1 MISLIKSVLS
11 PMSGMKID
19 GENEKELDKKLH
31 TITQYII
38 NSPKQ
43 FDQWMELQ
51 NKNKLHDTLHLIY
64 EKYSKN

>member
-31 TITQYII
+31 TIT
-38 NSPKQ
+38 
-43 FDQWMELQ
+43 
-51 NKNKLHDTLHLIY
+51 
-64 EKYSKN
+64 